1 MTTLTRWDPFH
12 ELEEMT
18 ARLNDVL
25 GGRRDLARIETGP
38 REAMRVAD
46 WRPVVDIEET
56 RDEYLIK
63 AELPEVKK
71 EDVRISLQE
80 GVLTIQGERSQE
92 KETKDRKVHRVE
104 RFYGNFMRTFVIPDD
119 VEADGVKAE
128 FKNGMLYV
136 KLRKSE
142 KAKPRAID
150 IKVD

>member
-1 MTTLTRWDPFH
+1 MTALTRWDPFR

-25 GGRRDLARIETGP
+25 GGGRDLARIDNGG

-56 RDEYLIK
+56 SDEYLIK

-71 EDVRISLQE
+71 EDVKISLE
-80 GVLTIQGERSQE
+80 NGVLTIQGQRMQE
-92 KETKDRKVHRVE
+92 TETGDRKVHRVE
-104 RFYGNFMRTFVIPDD
+104 RFYGNFMRTFALPDD
-119 VEADGVKAE
+119 VEPDGVKAE
-128 FKNGMLYV
+128 FRNGMLYV

-142 KAKPRAID
+142 TARPRAIE